1 MAKKTTT
8 YTGIMADLRAKK
20 YAPIYLLMGEE
31 PYYLDLISDYIEENV
46 LSEDEQMMN
55 QLVRYG
61 KDSDVSTIIN
71 EAKRFPMLSTHQVII
86 IKEAQMMDKIELLEM
101 YLQKPLSS
109 TILVVNYK
117 YKNADKRKKWV
128 ALAEQQGVVFES
140 PKLRDYQIG
149 TFIDQLVQ
157 EKGLQINEKAK
168 SMLNDFVGTDLSQI
182 AGVIDKM
189 RIILATGSK
198 LITPEII
205 ELNIGI
211 SKDFN
216 AFELTNSLVR
226 RDMLMANRIVY
237 YFAKNEK
244 DHPIQSTLA
253 VLFNFFSN
261 LMCYHFLPNLQD
273 DFVAKELKIHP
284 YFVKEYK
291 VASKTYNKTQV
302 FKIIG
307 LIREYDGKSKGIKNA
322 SATGG
327 ELLKELVYKILH

>member
-237 YFAKNEK
+237 YF
-244 DHPIQSTLA
+244 
-253 VLFNFFSN
+253 FSY